1 MAIDRKTTISLGL
14 SALILALV
22 IFEIAKGWL

>member
-1 MAIDRKTTISLGL
+1 MAIDRKTISLAL